1 MHHNLYVARREN
13 RLKQTEVAKKLA
25 IHRVSYSRKER
36 GEQDFTLNE
45 AFILAKLFDTTVD
58 QLFSKGEEN

>member
-13 RLKQTEVAKKLA
+13 RMKQTEVAKKLM

-45 AFILAKLFDTTVD
+45 AFILAKLFNTTVD

>member
-13 RLKQTEVAKKLA
+13 RMKQTEVAKKLM
-25 IHRVSYSRKER
+25 IHRVSYSRKEC
-36 GEQDFTLNE
+36 GKQDFTLNE
-45 AFILAKLFDTTVD
+45 AFILAKLFNTTVD

>member
-1 MHHNLYVARREN
+1 MHHKLYVARREN
-13 RLKQTEVAKKLA
+13 RLKQAEVAKKLM

-45 AFILAKLFDTTVD
+45 AFILAKLFNTTVD
-58 QLFSKGEEN
+58 QLFSKEEEN